1 MLRFLLG
8 NHCLSSFCT
17 YWLIFRY
24 HCLRKDRRNNSK
36 RLQSTAKTFKMTAG
50 MIKVPSIMP
59 LRVPVGGRKNIIDT
73 HTPIELRSETPDTL
87 IYYTINGMKPE
98 PFKQIGIKCTYKY
111 NRPFVLGPGK
121 RTVKALATSSD
132 GTRESSIVTK
142 AFMVE
147 EQEGKD
153 ALDAED
159 NTSEQ
164 LQQSMSSSTGNLRE
178 SSGTL
183 FGQILENAKGSKLK
197 TSEAWGTDGS
207 SKRFLTSTP
216 DEWENVRG
224 SDFRKPRSEARFT
237 ASRFGSNQA
246 TLGMPDQSLSQVD
259 GELKDRRGPENR
271 IQASKIQQHTDF
283 LKCIYCLAPRPSDPY
298 ARFCSECGSPIPPL
312 PSSRL
317 PPPEGGQLG
326 MCVSCHSMVP
336 LNTPNCIICEAPLSP
351 QRQPQAT
358 KKLAHKLMCRVCGTG
373 NPPDLRVCVTCEA
386 KLPYNAKQIFTG
398 TSAPPMP
405 KDSISSLMT
414 CSKCSRVN
422 SSDARFCDWCGSKPQ
437 PYQSPLICSQC
448 QASNGPFARFCNT
461 CGCTIEPPPRISRQ
475 SSGSVIG
482 TVVERGN
489 IRDTVGRLEST
500 TWLPVSIPST
510 PAETADKG
518 KNKYGLLTKCEVKM
532 AGYWPSSFFA

>member
-1 MLRFLLG
+1 
-8 NHCLSSFCT
+8 
-17 YWLIFRY
+17 
-24 HCLRKDRRNNSK
+24 
-36 RLQSTAKTFKMTAG
+36 MTAG

-59 LRVPVGGRKNIIDT
+59 LRVPLGRTGRKNMIDT

-121 RTVKALATSSD
+121 RTVKAMATSSD

-142 AFMVE
+142 TFLVE
-147 EQEGKD
+147 EPEGKNEL
-153 ALDAED
+153 A
-159 NTSEQ
+159 NGVSE

-183 FGQILENAKGSKLK
+183 LGQILESTKGSKLK
-197 TSEAWGTDGS
+197 TSEAWGTEGS
-207 SKRFLTSTP
+207 SERFLTSTP
-216 DEWENVRG
+216 DKLEEVKG
-224 SDFRKPRSEARFT
+224 SNFRKPRSEPRFT
-237 ASRFGSNQA
+237 MSRFGSNQA
-246 TLGMPDQSLSQVD
+246 TIGTMDWSPSEVD
-259 GELKDRRGPENR
+259 GGLRDRHGPENR
-271 IQASKIQQHTDF
+271 VQVSKIQQQTDF

-326 MCVSCHSMVP
+326 MCVSCHSLVP
-336 LNTPNCIICEAPLSP
+336 LNTPTCIICEAPIST

-358 KKLAHKLMCRVCGTG
+358 KKLAHKLMCSVCGTG
-373 NPPDLRVCVTCEA
+373 NPPDLKVCVTCESR
-386 KLPYNAKQIFTG
+386 LPYNAKQIFTG
-398 TSAPPMP
+398 SSAPPVP
-405 KDSISSLMT
+405 KDSISSIMT

-448 QASNGPFARFCNT
+448 QASNSAFAKFCNT
-461 CGCTIEPPPRISRQ
+461 CGCGMEPPPRISRQ

-482 TVVERGN
+482 T
-489 IRDTVGRLEST
+489 IVGRSSIHDMRGRSESA

-518 KNKYGLLTKCEVKM
+518 MLQLNLHV
-532 AGYWPSSFFA
+532 

>member
-1 MLRFLLG
+1 
-8 NHCLSSFCT
+8 
-17 YWLIFRY
+17 
-24 HCLRKDRRNNSK
+24 
-36 RLQSTAKTFKMTAG
+36 MTAG
-50 MIKVPSIMP
+50 MIRVPSIMP
-59 LRVPVGGRKNIIDT
+59 LRLPMGGRKNIIDT
-73 HTPIELRSETPDTL
+73 HTPIELRSETPDTV

-121 RTVKALATSSD
+121 RIVKALATSSD

-142 AFMVE
+142 TFMVE
-147 EQEGKD
+147 EPEEREG
-153 ALDAED
+153 LDGED
-159 NTSEQ
+159 NVSE
-164 LQQSMSSSTGNLRE
+164 LQQSISSSTGNLRD

-183 FGQILENAKGSKLK
+183 FGQILENAGRGSKLK
-197 TSEAWGTDGS
+197 TSEAWGTAGQ

-216 DEWENVRG
+216 DDLENVRG
-224 SDFRKPRSEARFT
+224 SDYRKPRSEARFI

-246 TLGMPDQSLSQVD
+246 TLGTPDQSLTEVD
-259 GELKDRRGPENR
+259 GELKERRGPQNR
-271 IQASKIQQHTDF
+271 IHASKIQQQTDF
-283 LKCIYCLAPRPSDPY
+283 LKCIYCMAPRPSDPY

-326 MCVSCHSMVP
+326 MCVSCNSMVP
-336 LNTPNCIICEAPLSP
+336 LNTPNCIICEAPISP

-358 KKLAHKLMCRVCGTG
+358 KKLAHKLMCAVCGTG
-373 NPPDLRVCVTCEA
+373 NPPDMTVCVTCEA

-405 KDSISSLMT
+405 KDSVSSLMS

-448 QASNGPFARFCNT
+448 QASNNAFARFCNT
-461 CGCTIEPPPRISRQ
+461 CGCGIEPPPRVSRQ
-475 SSGSVIG
+475 SPGNVIG
-482 TVVERGN
+482 TVVEKRS
-489 IRDTVGRLEST
+489 IRETVGRSENA

-510 PAETADKG
+510 PAEKADKG
-518 KNKYGLLTKCEVKM
+518 KNNF
-532 AGYWPSSFFA
+532 SSEIRCSCQYFCRFTGTQLYS

>member
-1 MLRFLLG
+1 
-8 NHCLSSFCT
+8 
-17 YWLIFRY
+17 
-24 HCLRKDRRNNSK
+24 
-36 RLQSTAKTFKMTAG
+36 MTAG

-147 EQEGKD
+147 EQEEKE

-197 TSEAWGTDGS
+197 ISEAWGTDGS
-207 SKRFLTSTP
+207 SKQFLTSTP

-246 TLGMPDQSLSQVD
+246 TLGTLDQSVSQVD

-317 PPPEGGQLG
+317 PPPEGGTAWYVRLLSLNG
-326 MCVSCHSMVP
+326 ATEHS
-336 LNTPNCIICEAPLSP
+336 
-351 QRQPQAT
+351 
-358 KKLAHKLMCRVCGTG
+358 
-373 NPPDLRVCVTCEA
+373 
-386 KLPYNAKQIFTG
+386 
-398 TSAPPMP
+398 
-405 KDSISSLMT
+405 
-414 CSKCSRVN
+414 
-422 SSDARFCDWCGSKPQ
+422 
-437 PYQSPLICSQC
+437 
-448 QASNGPFARFCNT
+448 
-461 CGCTIEPPPRISRQ
+461 
-475 SSGSVIG
+475 
-482 TVVERGN
+482 
-489 IRDTVGRLEST
+489 
-500 TWLPVSIPST
+500 
-510 PAETADKG
+510 
-518 KNKYGLLTKCEVKM
+518 
-532 AGYWPSSFFA
+532 

>member
-1 MLRFLLG
+1 
-8 NHCLSSFCT
+8 
-17 YWLIFRY
+17 
-24 HCLRKDRRNNSK
+24 
-36 RLQSTAKTFKMTAG
+36 MTAG

-59 LRVPVGGRKNIIDT
+59 LRVPLGGTGRKNMIDT

-121 RTVKALATSSD
+121 RTVKAMATSSD

-142 AFMVE
+142 TFLVE
-147 EQEGKD
+147 EPEGKD
-153 ALDAED
+153 ELADD
-159 NTSEQ
+159 VSE

-183 FGQILENAKGSKLK
+183 LGQILENTKGSKLK
-197 TSEAWGTDGS
+197 TSEAWGTEGG
-207 SKRFLTSTP
+207 SKRFLMSTP
-216 DEWENVRG
+216 DNWEEVKG
-224 SDFRKPRSEARFT
+224 SSFRKPRSEPRFT
-237 ASRFGSNQA
+237 MSRFGSNQA
-246 TLGMPDQSLSQVD
+246 TIGTMDRSPSEVD
-259 GELKDRRGPENR
+259 GELRDRRGPENR
-271 IQASKIQQHTDF
+271 VQVSKIQQQTDF

-298 ARFCSECGSPIPPL
+298 AKFCSECGSPIPPL

-326 MCVSCHSMVP
+326 MCVSCHSLVP
-336 LNTPNCIICEAPLSP
+336 LNTPTCIICEAPISP

-358 KKLAHKLMCRVCGTG
+358 KKLAHKLMCSVCGTG
-373 NPPDLRVCVTCEA
+373 NPPDLKVCVTCESR
-386 KLPYNAKQIFTG
+386 LPYNAKQIFTG
-398 TSAPPMP
+398 TSAPPRP
-405 KDSISSLMT
+405 KDSISSIMT

-448 QASNGPFARFCNT
+448 QASNSAFAKFCNT
-461 CGCTIEPPPRISRQ
+461 CGCGIEPPPRISRQ

-482 TVVERGN
+482 TIVERSS
-489 IRDTVGRLEST
+489 IHDMRGRSESA

-518 KNKYGLLTKCEVKM
+518 ILQSNPHV
-532 AGYWPSSFFA
+532 